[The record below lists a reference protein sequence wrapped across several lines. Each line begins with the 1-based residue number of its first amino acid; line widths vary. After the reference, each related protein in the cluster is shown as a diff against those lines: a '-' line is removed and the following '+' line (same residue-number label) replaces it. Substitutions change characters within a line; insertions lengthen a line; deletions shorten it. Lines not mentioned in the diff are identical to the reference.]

1 MNVQKHSQA
10 TQVFVILSY
19 EPDQV
24 CLTIRDNGKGFSI
37 PSHLAELTREQ
48 HFGLVGIQELLNIIN
63 GVLEIEAS
71 PGEGCLIKAIV
82 PVQNQSFEESRPE
95 IIQQLVREGNTY
107 VN

>member
-10 TQVFVILSY
+10 SQVFVILSY

-24 CLTIRDNGKGFSI
+24 SLTIRDNGKGFTT
-37 PSHLAELTREQ
+37 PTHLTELTREQ

-71 PGEGCLIKAIV
+71 TGEGCLIKAIV
-82 PVQNQSFEESRPE
+82 PVEYHSIEEPIPE
-95 IIQQLVREGNTY
+95 IIQPI
-107 VN
+107 